1 MPGKTLN
8 EYLYPRAGEDLHP
21 VTDSFY
27 WITSLASLTAHPT
40 TPVDAAITATGTE
53 KLTRAFSRKTI
64 ITMLLIV
71 LPLGGVWQIGQGAYI
86 HAKAVLAQILLE
98 AAWVD
103 TLNGHKEVKPWP
115 WADTWPV
122 GRLTV
127 PRLGISRIVLAGAS
141 GASLAFGPGLFSG
154 MSFPGDSGNIV
165 IAGHRD
171 THFRFLQD
179 LKPGDVITLQL
190 QDALVHDYHITVVRV
205 VHETDSRYLADT
217 EDTSLTLVTCYPF
230 DAIVP
235 GGPLRYLVIARQR
248 PSMPL

>member
-1 MPGKTLN
+1 MTALGPQK
-8 EYLYPRAGEDLHP
+8 
-21 VTDSFY
+21 
-27 WITSLASLTAHPT
+27 LARK
-40 TPVDAAITATGTE
+40 I
-53 KLTRAFSRKTI
+53 SRKTM

-141 GASLAFGPGLFSG
+141 GESLAFGPGLFSG
-154 MSFPGDSGNIV
+154 NLLPDNGGNTV

-179 LKPGDVITLQL
+179 LRPGDIITLQTP
-190 QDALVHDYHITVVRV
+190 DALVHDYHITVVKV
-205 VHETDSRYLADT
+205 VHETDAHYLADT
-217 EDTSLTLVTCYPF
+217 EDALLTLVTCYPF

-235 GGPLRYLVIARQR
+235 VGPLRYLVIARQH
-248 PSMPL
+248 PALPL

>member
-8 EYLYPRAGEDLHP
+8 EYLYPRASEDLHP

-27 WITSLASLTAHPT
+27 WITSLASLTAHPSPAST
-40 TPVDAAITATGTE
+40 EMAIPGTQ
-53 KLTRAFSRKTI
+53 KLTQTFSRKTL

-154 MSFPGDSGNIV
+154 MSFPGDSDNTV

-171 THFRFLQD
+171 THFRFLAD

-235 GGPLRYLVIARQR
+235 GGPLRYLVIARLH
-248 PSMPL
+248 SSILL